1 MAPDFATMAGVRL
14 VRGEGVGSF
23 GEGVDFHHAT
33 DEAFHGA
40 PTFLALM
47 KEARID
53 LQARAVG
60 TGASLGISHVGVELL
75 LDGCLV
81 ERRGVPELY
90 RSALRTAEVHA
101 DELRFRGEDEEAARG
116 RWREVC
122 RRLQEA
128 PVPEGYCDPE
138 FVAARLVGILARR
151 PRLRVEPGKE
161 GEVHGWATSY
171 LPRVAEQV
179 EALLT
184 EVDLRLQG
192 AAS

>member
-1 MAPDFATMAGVRL
+1 MGGVRL
-14 VRGEGVGSF
+14 VQGEARGSF
-23 GEGVDFHHAT
+23 GEGVAFHHAT

-60 TGASLGISHVGVELL
+60 AGASLGISHVGVELL

-90 RSALRTAEVHA
+90 RSALESAEVHA
-101 DELRFRGEDEEAARG
+101 DELRFRGDDEPAARA

-122 RRLQEA
+122 ERLQGA
-128 PVPEGYCDPE
+128 PVPESYADPE
-138 FVAARLVGILARR
+138 FVAARLIGILARR
-151 PRLRVEPGKE
+151 PRLSVAPGRE
-161 GEVHGWATSY
+161 REVHAWASSY
-171 LPRVAEQV
+171 RPRVAEFV
-179 EALLT
+179 ETLLA
-184 EVDLRLQG
+184 EVEERLGQP
-192 AAS
+192 SL